1 MTNILLEGLVMIEDS
16 NGFTLTDCRICSWI
30 LSLLIVSLTSLE
42 SPDLHSFQTAAAA
55 SWFWCPARWKQ
66 SPLLGYYCLTQHVPS
81 EHLVLKVTGSKPAKF
96 GHRDLSRFFWDQPQA
111 IYGMWYTTLRDLYA
125 LMVSFLHVNYVFIHP
140 YAVLFW
146 GTIFVYFSGGLS
158 PGEQPHF

>member
-55 SWFWCPARWKQ
+55 SWFWCPARWKPKPITGILLPDPTCSIGAFGSQ
-66 SPLLGYYCLTQHVPS
+66 SHRFKTCQVWPRRPVEILLRPTSSDLWHVVHNSAGFVRTHGEFSPCQLRVYSPLCCFILGYHFC
-81 EHLVLKVTGSKPAKF
+81 
-96 GHRDLSRFFWDQPQA
+96 
-111 IYGMWYTTLRDLYA
+111 
-125 LMVSFLHVNYVFIHP
+125 
-140 YAVLFW
+140 
-146 GTIFVYFSGGLS
+146 IF
-158 PGEQPHF
+158 